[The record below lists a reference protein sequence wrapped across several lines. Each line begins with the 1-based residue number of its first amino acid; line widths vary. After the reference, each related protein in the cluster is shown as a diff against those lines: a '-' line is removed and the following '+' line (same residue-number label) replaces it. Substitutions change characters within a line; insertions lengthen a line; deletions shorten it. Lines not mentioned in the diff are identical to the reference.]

1 MQAPNDAATSKPA
14 VRPVGPAKP
23 APAPANA
30 GSQGPG
36 RLTLGAVRSTVTDLP
51 ASGQK
56 PRHRVLRA
64 SFVLCVALP
73 VLLWAGYLFGL
84 AEDQYH
90 SELSFSIRSEEV
102 ASAAAGIL
110 GALTQVST
118 GTAHDADILHEYIS
132 SRAMVEEV
140 DKHVDLVKIYGK
152 PAFDPVFSL
161 AADARIEEITDF
173 WNRVVHVNFENR
185 SGIIS
190 VRTLAFAP
198 EDARAINE
206 AILASSNALV
216 NRLSEQ
222 ARQDAIRYAAIDLG
236 EAEANLRQQR
246 RQLTAFRAQ
255 YHIVDPEAD
264 VAGQLGVLNALQSEL
279 AQALVE
285 RDMLLSYV
293 QEDDQ
298 RVVQATRRIDA
309 ITGRIAEER
318 TNLGIGGEGANIAD
332 VVGEYEGLRTD
343 LEFASAA
350 YTQAL
355 SNLALARAEAR
366 RQARYLAVHIP
377 PTLAQESLYPQRWLL
392 IGLAAAFL
400 TMAWGIAMII
410 FYNIRDSR

>member
-1 MQAPNDAATSKPA
+1 MQAPNHAATARPA
-14 VRPVGPAKP
+14 MSPLGPATAAADGT
-23 APAPANA
+23 AP
-30 GSQGPG
+30 SQGG
-36 RLTLGAVRSTVTDLP
+36 RLAPGAARADVTDLP
-51 ASGQK
+51 ASGGR

-64 SFVLCVALP
+64 SFVLCVIAP
-73 VLLWAGYLFGL
+73 VLLWAGYLFAL

-90 SELSFSIRSEEV
+90 SDLSFSIRSEEV

-118 GTAHDADILHEYIS
+118 GTTHDADILHEYIS

-140 DKHVDLVKIYGK
+140 DRRLDLERVYDT

-161 AADARIEEITDF
+161 PAGASIEDMTDF
-173 WNRVVHVNFENR
+173 WNRVVHVTYENR
-185 SGIIS
+185 SGIIG
-190 VRTLAFAP
+190 VRTLAFTP

-206 AILASSNALV
+206 AILASSNELV

-222 ARQDAIRYAAIDLG
+222 ARQDAIRYASIDLA
-236 EAEANLRQQR
+236 EAEANLRRQR
-246 RQLTAFRAQ
+246 SQLADFRAQ

-264 VAGQLGVLNALQSEL
+264 VAGQLGVLNALQTEL

-293 QEDDQ
+293 NEDDQ

-309 ITGRIAEER
+309 ITARIAEER
-318 TNLGIGGEGANIAD
+318 TNLGIGGESANIAD

-377 PTLAQESLYPQRWLL
+377 PTLAQGALYPQRWLL

-400 TMAWGIAMII
+400 TMAWGIVMIVY
-410 FYNIRDSR
+410 YNIRDSR